1 MNETIIEGRGFI
13 LGKPLKAEGILENV
27 FIPFE
32 SVLRILKDGKNNGTC
47 AWTIRIQDMDRN
59 VYHFENFS
67 DAEACNQA
75 FIKLVSS
82 FPVRRC

>member
-1 MNETIIEGRGFI
+1 MDNEIIEGRGFI
-13 LGKPLKAEGILENV
+13 LGKPLETKGILENV

-47 AWTIRIQDMDRN
+47 AWTIRIQDLDRN

-67 DAEACNQA
+67 DAESCNQELL
-75 FIKLVSS
+75 KLVNL
-82 FPVRRC
+82 FPVRMR